1 MTKSKCWRE
10 EKTLPVRAS
19 FSPIH
24 EKKKSSAVFENVAQR
39 CGMLKHTHTYR
50 EEMSQLVFRTGSPIY
65 NVVDPFLLY
74 QTNPIC
80 ARPELIK

>member
-24 EKKKSSAVFENVAQR
+24 EKTSSAVFENVAQR

-65 NVVDPFLLY
+65 NVVDPFSLP
-74 QTNPIC
+74 TNPIC